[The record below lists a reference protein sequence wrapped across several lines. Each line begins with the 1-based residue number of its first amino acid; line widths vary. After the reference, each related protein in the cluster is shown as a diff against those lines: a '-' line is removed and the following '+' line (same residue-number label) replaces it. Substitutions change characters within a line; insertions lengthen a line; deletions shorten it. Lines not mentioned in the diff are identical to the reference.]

1 MSSPTVDAIMAK
13 SSYTVGDI
21 EDSAEEVDIEIPVTF
36 KKRKKNGESSTGG
49 QEKSKAKG
57 GKTRKNREDKQW
69 SDDEKMHLI
78 RLWENETCLYDASSK
93 NYLKKDHI
101 RTVKSF

>member
-36 KKRKKNGESSTGG
+36 KRRKESRKDGESSTGG
-49 QEKSKAKG
+49 QEKSKAKR
-57 GKTRKNREDKQW
+57 GKNK
-69 SDDEKMHLI
+69 EK
-78 RLWENETCLYDASSK
+78 S
-93 NYLKKDHI
+93 
-101 RTVKSF
+101 